1 MLPNLA
7 SVVKKWQQPII
18 IKTITKTTVNF
29 VTSIAV
35 IRESSQAVVQ
45 PTKKTTVNK
54 DQLDWSQKNNTFHL
68 LRLVDLGQVIEFK
81 GQDFKVVEVSDCM
94 DYGYCE
100 VVGQA
105 TNKALL

>member
-1 MLPNLA
+1 MLPNVSRA
-7 SVVKKWQQPII
+7 VARWQQPII
-18 IKTITKTTVNF
+18 IKTITKTELNF
-29 VTSIAV
+29 VKSEV
-35 IRESSQAVVQ
+35 ITKQDSFAVVQ

-81 GQDFKVVEVSDCM
+81 GQDFKIVEVSDCM

-100 VVGQA
+100 AIGQA